1 MKFFNDDD
9 KLNDENP
16 YEEDENDY
24 NEDEHQDDELDHVLP
39 DS

>member
-16 YEEDENDY
+16 YEEDESDY

-39 DS
+39 NP

>member
-24 NEDEHQDDELDHVLP
+24 NDDEHQDDELDHVLP
-39 DS
+39 SP